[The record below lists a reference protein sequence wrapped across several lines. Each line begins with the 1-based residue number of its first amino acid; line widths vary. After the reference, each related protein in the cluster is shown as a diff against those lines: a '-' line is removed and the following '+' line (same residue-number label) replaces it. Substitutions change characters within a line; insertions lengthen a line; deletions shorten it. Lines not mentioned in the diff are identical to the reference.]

1 MPVENALA
9 GQWVAL
15 DQTILS
21 LTVEADS
28 QHRFGI
34 VRGFLT
40 TNDTAVELTGFTDIN
55 AVTSKLALQSVSL
68 TVTTTQDGA
77 VSTLCGT
84 LDFAQQTLNLLVLA
98 SSPVRPL
105 SLPRNENFLVE
116 FHPRYFTSLFSLD
129 GLYPKYAL

>member
-1 MPVENALA
+1 MIPVENALA

-28 QHRFGI
+28 QHRFGM

-98 SSPVRPL
+98 SSPVPPAQAYL
-105 SLPRNENFLVE
+105 ATKISSLNFI
-116 FHPRYFTSLFSLD
+116 RATSPVSF
-129 GLYPKYAL
+129 P